1 MCPFE
6 YHPLP
11 GSQIERL
18 ACTHPADDDQR
29 VRDAIVTMI
38 GYIDD
43 VEISYM
49 AVPDDDDESDASVS
63 SSS

>member
-1 MCPFE
+1 M
-6 YHPLP
+6 
-11 GSQIERL
+11 
-18 ACTHPADDDQR
+18 T
-29 VRDAIVTMI
+29 

-63 SSS
+63 SSP